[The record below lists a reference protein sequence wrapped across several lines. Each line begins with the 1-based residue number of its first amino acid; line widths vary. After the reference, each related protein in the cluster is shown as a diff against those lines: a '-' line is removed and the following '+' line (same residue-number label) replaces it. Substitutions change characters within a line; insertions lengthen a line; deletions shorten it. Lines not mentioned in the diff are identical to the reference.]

1 MRSLLAL
8 CASLLL
14 TGTVSAFQVTTPSP
28 KNPALPPDP
37 PPPLYVSEPSSHVS
51 SPSSRPEVI
60 LRLDK
65 PLTEDE
71 IERLFQTDLK
81 KSRDAQTPANAA
93 AQAAGVQP
101 PQPTD
106 EFKPISEVP
115 LEDRLPAAPMLVGA
129 YAFVMLAIFAYVI
142 SLSRRLNAVARDLA
156 KFESQAKRP

>member
-14 TGTVSAFQVTTPSP
+14 TGTVSAFQATAPSP

-37 PPPLYVSEPSSHVS
+37 PPPLYLPKPSSYQEL
-51 SPSSRPEVI
+51 PRLNQPPTEEEV
-60 LRLDK
+60 
-65 PLTEDE
+65 
-71 IERLFQTDLK
+71 ERLLQAGVK
-81 KSRDAQTPANAA
+81 KSRAAGTQENAA
-93 AQAAGVQP
+93 AQAEGVQS

-106 EFKPISEVP
+106 EFKPVSEVP
-115 LEDRLPAAPMLVGA
+115 PEDRLPAAPMLVGA

>member
-14 TGTVSAFQVTTPSP
+14 TGTVSAFQATTPSP

-37 PPPLYVSEPSSHVS
+37 PPPLYLPKPSSYQQ
-51 SPSSRPEVI
+51 P
-60 LRLDK
+60 RLHE
-65 PLTEDE
+65 PPTEDE
-71 IERLFQTDLK
+71 IERLLRAREQGGRPVGTQG
-81 KSRDAQTPANAA
+81 DASARAAA
-93 AQAAGVQP
+93 AQQ

-106 EFKPISEVP
+106 EFKPVSEVP

>member
-14 TGTVSAFQVTTPSP
+14 TGTVSAFQATTPSP

-37 PPPLYVSEPSSHVS
+37 PPPLYLPKPSV
-51 SPSSRPEVI
+51 PQEL
-60 LRLDK
+60 LRLDQ
-65 PLTEDE
+65 PLAERE
-71 IERLFQTDLK
+71 VERLRQSSAE
-81 KSRDAQTPANAA
+81 KSRAVGTQGNAA
-93 AQAAGVQP
+93 AQTEGVQQQ
-101 PQPTD
+101 QPTD

-115 LEDRLPAAPMLVGA
+115 PEDRLPAAPMLVGA